1 MGKKKRFYEGEED
14 KGGEEDRQEGTP
26 QDQGSE
32 GDSKED
38 APQEEETRKK
48 DSGSLTGKLNAK
60 IGAIIAA
67 ALIVGI
73 VVGQLALPSLGIG
86 LIALL
91 GQEGASTQ
99 PVNMVELQARIE
111 EYLNE
116 NVLGPQGVEGKVLSI
131 ESYNDEFYSLEVD
144 ILKDG
149 ESFGVQQLFLTKS
162 GNAISGSVI
171 FLDEPVEPLQPQQ
184 PSSGPP
190 DVGKVT
196 SFTDSGYDIE
206 LEDGKPVIRL
216 FSSTACGYCLW
227 IRDTFEEVA
236 KEYVAEGKIV
246 AYHWE
251 LNTGDNTL
259 TQEAESE
266 VPVAEGEIFAHFNPG
281 GGVPTFVF
289 GGKYYRIGVR
299 YKAEEDLDAEAA
311 DFRAVIEALLEEASQ

>member
-1 MGKKKRFYEGEED
+1 MSKKKRFYEREEGE
-14 KGGEEDRQEGTP
+14 GGEEN
-26 QDQGSE
+26 
-32 GDSKED
+32 
-38 APQEEETRKK
+38 PQEETPQGEGPDDSEEDVPQETGKK

-73 VVGQLALPSLGIG
+73 VVGQLALPGLGIG
-86 LIALL
+86 LISLPA
-91 GQEGASTQ
+91 EGGDTAVDMT
-99 PVNMVELQARIE
+99 ELQAKVQD
-111 EYLNE
+111 YLYE
-116 NVLGPQGVEGKVLSI
+116 NFMEPQGVEGEVLSI
-131 ESYNDEFYSLEVD
+131 ESFSDSLYIVEFEVS
-144 ILKDG
+144 KDG
-149 ESFGVQQLFLTKS
+149 QTQGRNELFLTKD
-162 GNAISGSVI
+162 GLVLIAGPA
-171 FLDEPVEPLQPQQ
+171 FLLDEPVEQLEPQQ
-184 PSSGPP
+184 PSTGPP
-190 DVGKVT
+190 NVGEVA
-196 SFTDSGYDIE
+196 SFTDSGYDLE

-227 IRDTFEEVA
+227 IKDTFEEVA

-259 TQEAESE
+259 TPEVETE
-266 VPVAEGEIFAHFNPG
+266 VPAAEREIFDHFNPG

-299 YKAEEDLDAEAA
+299 YRAEDDLDAEAA